1 MTPRRLPTFLDALKA
16 IWLLT
21 WKSQWTGSRLP
32 YRAGTL
38 LALPVLVYITVVA
51 PEKWAQRQ
59 SFFGDANAQ
68 TESFSKRLA
77 RQQIPLDAEQKAG
90 IRQILRDE
98 YAQVQASWS
107 DSTGETSES
116 RNQRLHD
123 HLDACGERILER
135 AKGVLNERQMPEFQ
149 TWEKRTRGSTFNRL
163 SAFQSTWGR
172 TTPFYHWLIDFY
184 FFMILPLTCVRACGA
199 LIRDELQA
207 DTLGFLVT
215 RPISRARLLIV
226 KYIAQVAW
234 LEMLLLVET
243 LLLFAAGAERQITG
257 LGALMPLFLAVQFLA
272 IPAWSALGALL
283 GQISTRYMAM
293 ALIYGAVV
301 EMGIGRIPTNINTLS
316 LLRHIESL
324 LSKNGTLQG
333 VFNWDAGEAWIAVA
347 ALIVAPAIFLGTA
360 ALLFSVI
367 EYHASA
373 EMQK

>member
-1 MTPRRLPTFLDALKA
+1 MTARQLPTFLNALKA

-21 WKSQWTGSRLP
+21 WKTQWTTSRLP
-32 YRAGTL
+32 IRVGTL
-38 LALPVLVYITVVA
+38 LVLPALVLITVYS
-51 PEKWAQRQ
+51 PQKWSQRQ
-59 SFFGDANAQ
+59 SFFGDPDGQ
-68 TESFSKRLA
+68 LDSFSRRLG
-77 RQQIPLDAEQKAG
+77 RRQIPIEPAQKASL
-90 IRQILRDE
+90 RQILQEE
-98 YAQVQASWS
+98 YARAQSSWNEGP
-107 DSTGETSES
+107 DES
-116 RNQRLHD
+116 RDSRTKRLQD
-123 HLDACGERILER
+123 QVDACGQKIVER
-135 AKGVLNERQMPEFQ
+135 AKGVLDERQMTEFQ
-149 TWEKRTRGSTFNRL
+149 SWEKRTRATTIARL
-163 SAFQSTWGR
+163 SPIQTPWGR

-243 LLLFAAGAERQITG
+243 ALLFAAGAERQIPG
-257 LGALMPLFLAVQFLA
+257 LGGLLPLLLCVQVLA

-283 GQISTRYMAM
+283 GQITTRYMAT

-324 LSKNGTLQG
+324 LSKNGTLETI
-333 VFNWDAGEAWIAVA
+333 FSWEAGATWIAVS
-347 ALIVAPAIFLGTA
+347 ALVLAPLIFVGAA

-367 EYHASA
+367 EYHPSA